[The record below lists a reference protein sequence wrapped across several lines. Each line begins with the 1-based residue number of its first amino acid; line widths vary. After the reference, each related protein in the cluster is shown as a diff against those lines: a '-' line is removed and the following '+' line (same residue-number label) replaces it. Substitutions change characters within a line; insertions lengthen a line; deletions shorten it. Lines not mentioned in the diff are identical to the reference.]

1 MLELRYLITV
11 KSCYYDDKKSPNM
24 KLTENKDWEI
34 AVAKTNDQK
43 PVINGRP
50 LFSLRNNGSE
60 SSGH

>member
-11 KSCYYDDKKSPNM
+11 KICYYDDKKSSNM

-34 AVAKTNDQK
+34 TVSKTKDQK